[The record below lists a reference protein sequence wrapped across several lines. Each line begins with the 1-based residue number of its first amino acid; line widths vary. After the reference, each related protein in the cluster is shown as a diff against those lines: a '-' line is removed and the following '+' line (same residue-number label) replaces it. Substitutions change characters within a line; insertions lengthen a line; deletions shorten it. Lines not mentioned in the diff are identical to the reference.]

1 MYTYIYSMEGASN
14 WQADITAGHD
24 SSQLP
29 RYAYEQAK
37 AMVAMKDMLP
47 QYVTDSFVATGYDT
61 LLK

>member
-1 MYTYIYSMEGASN
+1 MYTYIYSMEGAFN

-24 SSQLP
+24 SSKLP
-29 RYAYEQAK
+29 RYASEQAK